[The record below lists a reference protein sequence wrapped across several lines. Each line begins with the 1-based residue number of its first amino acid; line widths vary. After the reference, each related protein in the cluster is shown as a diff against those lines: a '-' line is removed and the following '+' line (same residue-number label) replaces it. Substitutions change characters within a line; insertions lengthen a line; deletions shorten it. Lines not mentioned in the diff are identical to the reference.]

1 MKQRLSRIFAGVL
14 ALLILN
20 TASPSLANIQLDM
33 KMEEAGDSFVEY
45 PQLAGMDN
53 AFVRDAVNTAMKSAV
68 EQHLNTL
75 GILQAG
81 TAGSLQVSSQAMI
94 WPSSDGH
101 DLLTVLLTAHGR
113 MPNGRLGFQQIPLQF
128 DLANAQPVGPE
139 AVFTNP
145 PDAKAWIE
153 NYLQEEFADALS
165 NYLDLDAITPF
176 PLERLLITKTGITF
190 FYLEN
195 TLTWLSGRS
204 ASIHFLFH
212 ELENSL
218 NMQEGSYLDNLGIP
232 DLLAVSNE
240 TAQQIMDTVV
250 QGSLTGLDASLGDLL
265 VEVIERNK
273 LQYDPEGFPD
283 GEKYQ
288 LEDDRYRGTVL
299 ISRDS
304 EQVYGMLSS
313 RINLYG
319 LITGRTKKEEAVEVL
334 GQPVASIPMD
344 FAAAGLYGFPEGT
357 LDSYLFGQ
365 NELRLYYTQE
375 EILHSI
381 WLQQT
386 K

>member
-1 MKQRLSRIFAGVL
+1 MKQRMSRIFAGVL
-14 ALLILN
+14 TLLILN
-20 TASPSLANIQLDM
+20 TALPSLANTQLNM
-33 KMEEAGDSFVEY
+33 VREEAGDSFVEY

-53 AFVRDAVNTAMKSAV
+53 VFVRDAVNTAMKSAV

-101 DLLTVLLTAHGR
+101 DLLAVLLTAQGR

-139 AVFTNP
+139 AVFSNP
-145 PDAKAWIE
+145 PDAKVWIE

-190 FYLEN
+190 FYPEN
-195 TLTWLSGRS
+195 SLTWLSGRS
-204 ASIHFLFH
+204 ASIRFLFH
-212 ELENSL
+212 ELESSL
-218 NMQEGSYLDNLGIP
+218 NMKEGSCLDNLGIP
-232 DLLAVSNE
+232 DLLSVTNK
-240 TAQQIMDTVV
+240 TAQQIMDTAV
-250 QGSLTGLDASLGDLL
+250 QGSLPGLDASLGDLL

-299 ISRDS
+299 ISRDN
-304 EQVYGMLSS
+304 EQVYGILSS
-313 RINLYG
+313 RMNLYG
-319 LITGRTKKEEAVEVL
+319 LITGRTEKEEAVEIL

-344 FAAAGLYGFPEGT
+344 FAAAGLYGLPEGT
-357 LDSYLFGQ
+357 LDSYLLGQ

>member
-1 MKQRLSRIFAGVL
+1 MKQRMSRILAGVL

-20 TASPSLANIQLDM
+20 TAWPSLANTQLNM
-33 KMEEAGDSFVEY
+33 VREEAGDSFVEY

-53 AFVRDAVNTAMKSAV
+53 VFVRDAVNTAMKSAV

-101 DLLTVLLTAHGR
+101 DLLAFLLTAQGR
-113 MPNGRLGFQQIPLQF
+113 MPNGRLGCQQIPLQF

-145 PDAKAWIE
+145 PDAKVWIE

-176 PLERLLITKTGITF
+176 PMERLLITKTGITF
-190 FYLEN
+190 FYPEN
-195 TLTWLSGRS
+195 SLTWLSGRS

-212 ELENSL
+212 ELESSL
-218 NMQEGSYLDNLGIP
+218 NMKEGSCLDNLGIP
-232 DLLAVSNE
+232 ELLSVTNK
-240 TAQQIMDTVV
+240 TAQQIMDTAV
-250 QGSLTGLDASLGDLL
+250 QGSLPGLDASLGDLL

-273 LQYDPEGFPD
+273 PQYDPEGFPD

-304 EQVYGMLSS
+304 DQVYGILSS
-313 RINLYG
+313 RMNLYG
-319 LITGRTKKEEAVEVL
+319 LITGRTEKEEAVEIL

-344 FAAAGLYGFPEGT
+344 FAAAGLYGLPEGT
-357 LDSYLFGQ
+357 LDSYLLGQ